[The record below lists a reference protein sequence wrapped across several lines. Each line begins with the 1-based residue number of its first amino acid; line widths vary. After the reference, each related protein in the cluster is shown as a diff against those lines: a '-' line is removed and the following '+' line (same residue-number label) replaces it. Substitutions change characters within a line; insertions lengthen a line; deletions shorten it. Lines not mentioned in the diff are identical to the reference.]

1 VVAVNSPLAPVV
13 PGSAALPSFA
23 GLSSYRNDRPL
34 TRLYQ
39 PPPRREPQWLCSVRL
54 VDAKGRVIDR
64 ALLPALGWNPGLE
77 LGWTLESHAVAV
89 GRFGNPELWITAA
102 GELRLPARFRRKVAI
117 QPGDRILLAANP
129 AEDRLLMFSPT
140 AVDTMVMHKCQ
151 TTAPAAVIR

>member
-1 VVAVNSPLAPVV
+1 MLGHTSVANSLHGACTTTKLTPSTDCPRGHASTRAKAGGRGEQSPCPVV

-64 ALLPALGWNPGLE
+64 ALLPALGWNLGLE

-102 GELRLPARFRRKVAI
+102 GDLRLPARF
-117 QPGDRILLAANP
+117 
-129 AEDRLLMFSPT
+129 
-140 AVDTMVMHKCQ
+140 
-151 TTAPAAVIR
+151 